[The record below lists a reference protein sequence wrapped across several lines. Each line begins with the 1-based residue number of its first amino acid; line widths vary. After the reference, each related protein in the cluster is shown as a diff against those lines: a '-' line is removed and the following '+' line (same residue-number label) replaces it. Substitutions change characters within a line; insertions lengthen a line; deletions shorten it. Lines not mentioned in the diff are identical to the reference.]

1 MIQQKMV
8 LRLSMADD
16 KRRAKALRTAVSMRG
31 VVSVKLEGDKIV
43 VVGDGVDSVN
53 LTKLMRKKICSYVE
67 LLSVAEEKKEEKEE
81 KKEEKVVMSWP
92 NHVSFVPQYVYSIPE
107 EPGFGGPGCIIL

>member
-43 VVGDGVDSVN
+43 VVGDGVDSVD
-53 LTKLMRKKICSYVE
+53 LTKLMRKKMCSYVE
-67 LLSVAEEKKEEKEE
+67 LLSVAEEKKEEK
-81 KKEEKVVMSWP
+81 KEEKVEMSWP
-92 NHVSFVPQYVYSIPE
+92 NHVSFVPRYFYSIPE
-107 EPGFGGPGCIIL
+107 EPAFGGPGCIIL